1 MKMDDLNKVPSVA
14 GALSE
19 RAKIAITSRFKNKCD
34 RGNVEIP
41 EDLVENLASHLGK
54 GETHYPDRPGML
66 ELRKCIGRE
75 LGSYLDDP
83 RDQNEVLVT
92 ASEGEAVFVTML
104 GLDLVPEGGVVTQK
118 GLRHQ
123 ALFDWMDIRVYG
135 PEDTSI
141 PVSYWELDSGSGEEW
156 FRGNTGTKICALGDA
171 LYGERSEI
179 LKLASDTIIV
189 GSLSSLLGV
198 HGFDLGFVSAESSLL
213 KRVTSWKQAS
223 SICAPSPSQRVA
235 LWTLGERS

>member
-1 MKMDDLNKVPSVA
+1 MNHLNKVSTVA

-19 RAKIAITSRFKNKCD
+19 RAQIAVTSQLENKFE
-34 RGNVEIP
+34 RGDIEIP
-41 EDLVENLASHLGK
+41 ENLVENLACHLGK

-66 ELRKCIGRE
+66 ELRKCIGIE
-75 LGSYLDDP
+75 LGSYLDSP

-104 GLDLVPEGGVVTQK
+104 GLDLVPESGVVAQK

-123 ALFDWMDIRVYG
+123 ALFDWMGIRVCG
-135 PEDTSI
+135 PEDINISA
-141 PVSYWELDSGSGEEW
+141 SYWELDSGAGKEC
-156 FRGNTGTKICALGDA
+156 FRGDTGTNICALGDA
-171 LYGERSEI
+171 LYGERSEV
-179 LKLASDTIIV
+179 LKLPSDTIIV
-189 GSLSSLLGV
+189 GSLSSLLGA
-198 HGFDLGFVSAESSLL
+198 HGFDLGFVSAEASLL